1 MTGKRNGIRRNYWTV
16 NNPSNEAP
24 APSMTQAPAYINS
37 LGYQD
42 ASYIRLRNVQIGYTL
57 PKKLIKPLSLSRLR
71 IYATLTNVWTKT
83 EVLGYGP
90 EGNTG
95 AYPEPRTALLGVNV
109 TF

>member
-1 MTGKRNGIRRNYWTV
+1 MTGKRGGIRRNYWTA

-24 APSMTQAPAYINS
+24 APHNTQAPANIVA
-37 LGYQD
+37 LGYQN
-42 ASYIRLRNVQIGYTL
+42 ASYIRLRNVQLSYNF
-57 PKKLIKPLSLSRLR
+57 PKHIKVYVTANNL
-71 IYATLTNVWTKT
+71 WTKT

-95 AYPEPRTALLGVNV
+95 AYPEPRTILLGLNL